1 MLTTTNYKFKKPE
14 LTDSPPDITV
24 MNSNWDIIDT
34 NLKKL
39 NDDKAPKDVATTSKE
54 GLMSKTDKSKLDGIA
69 EGANA
74 YMHPSKH
81 PASIITED
89 ATHRFLTDAERKLIQ
104 AWEKFKASGGEIGG
118 RVSSEVFLTLLSN
131 SQQYGMYNR
140 GGHLAF
146 PRYNSNGDFVDI
158 PFEIQPNGD
167 FYCNGYSKNPNGH
180 TKLPNGMILQWGKKT
195 LPMNNDHT
203 AMSATNFPITFPTE
217 ALVVIAGNVDNSA
230 WRYPDI
236 TCGAK
241 ITSKAAFTLWAGST
255 SANTGT
261 ININLS
267 WIAIG
272 Y

>member
-24 MNSNWDIIDT
+24 MNGNWDIIDT

-54 GLMSKTDKSKLDGIA
+54 GLMSRTDKSKLDGIA
-69 EGANA
+69 QGANA
-74 YMHPSKH
+74 YTHPSKH

-146 PRYNSNGDFVDI
+146 PRYNSNGDFVDV

-167 FYCNGYSKNPNGH
+167 FYCSGYSKNTNGY
-180 TKLPNGMILQWGKKT
+180 TKLPNGMILQWGT
-195 LPMNNDHT
+195 V
-203 AMSATNFPITFPTE
+203 AGSMSNGFKQLWVNFPITFPNTCHAVICTPKTSGGYE
-217 ALVVIAGNVDNSA
+217 LSGLLVETDFNSIGLNFNIRQIMGNAGNH
-230 WRYPDI
+230 
-236 TCGAK
+236 
-241 ITSKAAFTLWAGST
+241 AFQAT
-255 SANTGT
+255 
-261 ININLS
+261 